1 MRIYAWIMAM
11 MLPMPSLAADFVATR
26 DLPAGTVIAH
36 ADLRPAENGQESG
49 DPASL
54 IGLETRVTVY
64 EGRPVLE
71 KLLHAPTLIE
81 RNQIVRLQFRRG
93 EVYIATDGR
102 ALEKGRAGDVIRVL
116 NQASRNTITA
126 RILPDGSL
134 HVSR

>member
-1 MRIYAWIMAM
+1 MRIFVWIVA
-11 MLPMPSLAADFVATR
+11 MLPLPSLAAEFVAAR
-26 DLPAGTVIAH
+26 NLPAGTVIAP
-36 ADLRPAENGQESG
+36 ADLRLADDDQETG
-49 DPASL
+49 DPTSL

-71 KLLHAPTLIE
+71 KLLRAPTLVE

-102 ALEKGRAGDVIRVL
+102 ALEQGRAGDVIRVL
-116 NQASRNTITA
+116 NQASRNTVTA
-126 RILPDGSL
+126 EILPDGTL

>member
-1 MRIYAWIMAM
+1 MRIFVWIMAM
-11 MLPMPSLAADFVATR
+11 LPLPSLAADFVAAR
-26 DLPAGTVIAH
+26 NLPAGTVIAP
-36 ADLRPAENGQESG
+36 ADLRLADADQAAG

-71 KLLHAPTLIE
+71 KLLHAPTLVE

-102 ALEKGRAGDVIRVL
+102 ALEQGRAGDVIRVL

-126 RILPDGSL
+126 QVLPDGTV